1 MGKISKRCS
10 KAIAIGCALIVSASG
25 FAFMPSNATVKVE
38 AADYNY
44 AKGLQYSMYLYD
56 ANMCGTEVDNYSAM
70 DWRGNCHTDDANA
83 TAPNGKSVD
92 VSGGY
97 HDAGDHVK
105 FGLPQA
111 YSASVLGWGYYEFKD
126 AYTQTGQA
134 DHMKTISTYFA
145 NYFKNCTVMENGKV
159 TAFCY
164 QVGEGNSDHD
174 EWCSPES
181 QNINRPTYWATSS
194 NPATDIVANTVGA
207 LAFHYKNFGDTES
220 LTYAKALYEFAKSN
234 SKQVATDGTTP
245 FYTSDSYIDDLMW
258 AAAALYTVT
267 GDQSYVTDANQF
279 LNDTGDAYKFCSDWP
294 LCWGNMWPV
303 VNLIFGQLS
312 SGINNNQHLDWG
324 SLNSQMMEQVEK
336 TMTSFQSKTTLDGGY
351 VCFDNWGSARYNTAM
366 QLVGLAY
373 DKINGTDKYGTWA
386 KSQMDYLMGGNN
398 KNQCYITGFSDNS
411 VTNAHH
417 RAASGLN
424 TFPKEHTHI
433 DMGHTLI
440 GALVGGPKQD
450 GSFNDNI
457 SEYEYTEVTL
467 DYNAG
472 FAGALAGLYL
482 KYGSG
487 QSVDSSIVGVNGSKV
502 PDVTTTTTTSTTTT
516 TTTTSTSNSVT
527 NPTPTVTTTGSQ
539 SGGKDILTRTDLEKN
554 TDGTDVLKI
563 YVNTDDN
570 DTVTVTM
577 TGGKPGA
584 TTSGQVGYWDN
595 NAQKW
600 VGSVDDWEEKK
611 FDSNGNLTITGV
623 KVPKDTKDVQIML
636 TYYADWS
643 TGTEKNLDKSSLG
656 VSVTSGTGS
665 TNTTVTTVTSSP
677 YVTSYTSTSTTTGS
691 QSGGKNILTKT
702 ELEKNTDGTDVL
714 KIHVDTDDNDTVTV
728 TMTGGKPGAT
738 TSGEVGYWDNNS
750 QKWVGKY
757 FDWAE
762 KKFDSNGN
770 LTITGVKV
778 PKNTKDVQIM
788 LTYYADW
795 STGVEKNL
803 DKSSLNV
810 SVTSGNGGNTT
821 VTSSPNNTTV
831 SNPINTTAPTPR
843 GENIVSKTDFEKN
856 TDGTDV
862 LKIYINTTDN
872 DTVTITMTGG
882 KPGATTSGEVGY
894 WDNNTQKWVGKYFDW
909 AEKKFDGNGNLTITG
924 VKVPKNTKDVQIML
938 TYYADWST
946 GVEKNLD
953 KSSLNVSVTNNGA
966 TTNPTTVTTKTTTV
980 YNPTP
985 TVTATSTSR
994 NTGSATL
1001 VGDVNG
1007 DGSVKSNDLLMLKKY
1022 LLGLEDLTTSQLA
1035 NADINGDGDVKSND
1049 LLQLKKMLLGLA

>member
-38 AADYNY
+38 AANYNY

-56 ANMCGTEVDNYSAM
+56 ANMCGTEVDSYSAM
-70 DWRGNCHTDDANA
+70 DWRSNCHTDDATA

-92 VSGGY
+92 LSGGY

-111 YSASVLGWGYYEFKD
+111 YSASVLGWSYYEFKD

-134 DHMKTISTYFA
+134 NHMKTISTYFA
-145 NYFKNCTVMENGKV
+145 DYFKKCTVMENGKV

-164 QVGEGNSDHD
+164 QVGEGNSDHN

-181 QNINRPTYWATSS
+181 QNIDRPTYWATSS
-194 NPATDIVANTVGA
+194 NPATDIVSNTVGA

-234 SKQVATDGTTP
+234 NKQVATDGASP

-294 LCWGNMWPV
+294 LCWGNMWPI

-312 SGINNNQHLDWG
+312 SGISSQWG
-324 SLNSQMMEQVEK
+324 SVNAQMMEQVEK
-336 TMTSFQSKTTLDGGY
+336 TMTSFQSKTTLDGTY
-351 VCFDNWGSARYNTAM
+351 VCSDNWGGARYNTAM

-373 DKINGTDKYGTWA
+373 DKINGTNKYGAWA
-386 KSQMDYLMGGNN
+386 KSQMDYLMGDNS
-398 KNQCYITGFSDNS
+398 KNLCYITGFSSNS

-417 RAASGLN
+417 RAASGLS
-424 TFPKEHTHI
+424 TFPTENAHI
-433 DMGHTLI
+433 NMGHTLI

-457 SEYEYTEVTL
+457 SEYEYTEVAL

-472 FAGALAGLYL
+472 FVGALAGLYL

-502 PDVTTTTTTSTTTT
+502 PDVTTTTTT
-516 TTTTSTSNSVT
+516 TTTSTSNST
-527 NPTPTVTTTGSQ
+527 TTPTVTTTTTGSQ
-539 SGGKDILTRTDLEKN
+539 SSGKNVLNRTELEKN
-554 TDGTDVLKI
+554 SDGTDVLKI

-570 DTVTVTM
+570 DTVTITM
-577 TGGKPGA
+577 TGGQPGA

-600 VGSVDDWEEKK
+600 VDSVDDWENQK
-611 FDSNGNLTITGV
+611 FDNNGNLTITGV
-623 KVPKDTKDVQIML
+623 KVPKNTNDVQIML

-643 TGTEKNLDKSSLG
+643 TGSENTLDKSSLG
-656 VSVTSGTGS
+656 ISVTSGTGS
-665 TNTTVTTVTSSP
+665 SNTTVATTTSISYGTSVTSTP
-677 YVTSYTSTSTTTGS
+677 IVTTTTAGNQTS
-691 QSGGKNILTKT
+691 GKNVLNRT
-702 ELEKNTDGTDVL
+702 ELEKNSDGTDVL
-714 KIHVDTDDNDTVTV
+714 KIYVNTDDNDTVTI
-728 TMTGGKPGAT
+728 TMTGGQPGAT
-738 TSGEVGYWDNNS
+738 TSGQVGYWDNNA
-750 QKWVGKY
+750 QKWVDSVD
-757 FDWAE
+757 DWE
-762 KKFDSNGN
+762 NKKFDNSGN

-778 PKNTKDVQIM
+778 PKNTNDVQIM

-795 STGVEKNL
+795 STGSENNL
-803 DKSSLNV
+803 DKSSLGI
-810 SVTSGNGGNTT
+810 SVTSGTGSNTVSSSNTT
-821 VTSSPNNTTV
+821 VATTTYATSVTPIVTTTTV
-831 SNPINTTAPTPR
+831 S
-843 GENIVSKTDFEKN
+843 
-856 TDGTDV
+856 
-862 LKIYINTTDN
+862 
-872 DTVTITMTGG
+872 
-882 KPGATTSGEVGY
+882 
-894 WDNNTQKWVGKYFDW
+894 
-909 AEKKFDGNGNLTITG
+909 
-924 VKVPKNTKDVQIML
+924 KV
-938 TYYADWST
+938 
-946 GVEKNLD
+946 
-953 KSSLNVSVTNNGA
+953 
-966 TTNPTTVTTKTTTV
+966 
-980 YNPTP
+980 
-985 TVTATSTSR
+985 TSTSVSTSK
-994 NTGSATL
+994 NSSSTTL
-1001 VGDVNG
+1001 AGDVNG
-1007 DGSVKSNDLLMLKKY
+1007 DGYVKSNDLLMLKKY

-1035 NADINGDGDVKSND
+1035 NADVNGDGDVKSND
-1049 LLQLKKMLLGLA
+1049 LLQLKKILLGLA